1 VSETASFAGRR
12 AIVTGG
18 ANGIGA
24 AIVTRLASAGATVAL
39 LDIEDVEKPSPQVS
53 PLTVDLSDADAVTH
67 AARDAIGLLGGVDIL
82 VNCAGVGSTERTI
95 DLDLAAYH
103 RTLAVNLHA
112 PVLLMREAG
121 RHMSRAGYGRVVN
134 ITSIHARLSEP
145 GSLAYDVAKAGLE
158 AATRTAAIE
167 LATSGVLVNAVAPG
181 FVATRMS
188 VVDGQDELQSE
199 WFTTIYIDNN
209 RLPLRRTARPAEVAE
224 TVAWLAGTANTYVTG
239 QVLTVDGGLSA
250 RF

>member
-1 VSETASFAGRR
+1 MNETASFAGRR

-24 AIVTRLASAGATVAL
+24 AIVTRLASAGATVAV
-39 LDIEDVEKPSPQVS
+39 LDIEDVEEPHPHVS
-53 PLTVDLSDADAVTH
+53 PISVDLSDADAVIR
-67 AARDAIGLLGGVDIL
+67 AGRDAVGLLGGVDIL
-82 VNCAGVGSTERTI
+82 VNCAGIGSTDQTI
-95 DLDLAAYH
+95 DLDLTAYH

-112 PVLLMREAG
+112 PVILMREIG
-121 RHMSRAGYGRVVN
+121 RHMSRAGYGRIVN

-167 LATSGVLVNAVAPG
+167 LAASGVLVNAVAPG

-188 VVDGQDELQSE
+188 VADGEDELQSE
-199 WFTTIYIDNN
+199 WFTTIYVENN
-209 RLPLRRTARPAEVAE
+209 RLPLRRAAGPAEVAE
-224 TVAWLAGTANTYVTG
+224 TVAWLAGEANSYVTG